1 MVWEAAGKER
11 RVDEVPDCFCGFDV
25 PGRAWD
31 RVGCWPNITKIVRS
45 SLLSAV
51 ESCQLTSARNSES
64 AKAKANIAA
73 SQQDAEKA
81 FPEGTYRFE
90 TVLASISTDCTTQNS
105 TYRCYPYST
114 FSEAPDASMAV
125 FDWIIEATDRES
137 NAYQISSTK
146 NPFSIVFQNAAMNLM
161 ETGTLEERFEFSAPL
176 NMTVIP
182 VRPLDPRNGNRASI
196 CYYSGVIFSARIYT
210 KKEKAWPKGSSVEAI
225 VEENKTQNPRR
236 WPYAATMKQAV
247 KGKNDV
253 PDCRDAVGNSMG
265 GFGRNETTGGREC
278 SCGYTN
284 FGM

>member
-1 MVWEAAGKER
+1 MVGEASGKER
-11 RVDEVPDCFCGFDV
+11 RVDKVPDCFPGFDV
-25 PGRAWD
+25 PGGAWG
-31 RVGCWPNITKIVRS
+31 RVRCWPSITKIVCS

-51 ESCQLTSARNSES
+51 ESCQLTSSRNSES
-64 AKAKANIAA
+64 AEAKAKIAA

-90 TVLASISTDCTTQNS
+90 TVLESISTDCTIQDS
-105 TYRCYPYST
+105 AYRCYPYST
-114 FSEAPDASMAV
+114 YSEAPDASMAV
-125 FDWIIEATDRES
+125 FDWIIEAADRES

-146 NPFSIVFQNAAMNLM
+146 NPFSIVFQNATMNLM
-161 ETGTLEERFEFSAPL
+161 ETGTVEERFEFSVPL

-182 VRPLDPRNGNRASI
+182 DRPLDPRNGNRASI
-196 CYYSGVIFSARIYT
+196 CYYSGVIFSASIYT
-210 KKEKAWPKGSSVEAI
+210 KKEKSWPKGSSTEAI

-247 KGKNDV
+247 KGKIDV

-265 GFGRNETTGGREC
+265 EFGRKETTGAREC

-284 FGM
+284 FRI

>member
-1 MVWEAAGKER
+1 MVWEAVGEER
-11 RVDEVPDCFCGFDV
+11 RLDSVSECIFGVDVFGC
-25 PGRAWD
+25 AWD
-31 RVGCWPNITKIVRS
+31 RFRYWIVNKKFVSVCVLILVAELPPDISRNDQ
-45 SLLSAV
+45 SA
-51 ESCQLTSARNSES
+51 E
-64 AKAKANIAA
+64 AKAKTAA
-73 SQQDAEKA
+73 SQAESEKA

-90 TVLASISTDCTTQNS
+90 TVLESISTDCTTQSS

-114 FSEAPDASMAV
+114 YSEAPDASMAV

-146 NPFSIVFQNAAMNLM
+146 NPFSIVFQNATMNLM
-161 ETGTLEERFEFSAPL
+161 EARTVEERFEFSVPL

-182 VRPLDPRNGNRASI
+182 DRPLYPRDGNRASI
-196 CYYSGVIFSARIYT
+196 CYYSGVIFSASIYT
-210 KKEKAWPKGSSVEAI
+210 KKEKWWPEGSSTVAI

-253 PDCRDAVGNSMG
+253 PDCRDAAGNSMEE
-265 GFGRNETTGGREC
+265 FGRNETTGGREC

-284 FGM
+284 FGI